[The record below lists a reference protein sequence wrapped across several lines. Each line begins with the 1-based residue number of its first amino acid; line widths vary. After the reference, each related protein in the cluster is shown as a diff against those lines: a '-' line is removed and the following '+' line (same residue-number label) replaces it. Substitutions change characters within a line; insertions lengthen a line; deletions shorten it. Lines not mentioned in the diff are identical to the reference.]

1 MNFDLKYSFKKKTMS
16 DYSLFED
23 ALKEYENNKN
33 ISKDIDEDKVINDK
47 ILDECEHM
55 NITEENGFTCCSDC
69 GIEMNKSIYQD
80 KEWRYYGQS
89 DNKRVSDP
97 NRVHLRKMEE
107 RNIFKDVENMG
118 FSDKI
123 VYLANQIYLQVTN
136 GQIFRGNSRKSLIF
150 ACIFHSFKVNNIPQT
165 HEKLLATFEIS
176 RRSALRGI
184 KYVNLNTPKDSVI
197 HTTYITPI
205 NLVEEIMDKFS
216 ATPAHKAEVIELYN
230 KIKNKS
236 SKINRSR
243 PQSVSSGLIFYW
255 IAQKNLDISIKEF
268 ASKTDLSELT
278 ILKISR
284 EIGEILNTPL
294 IL

>member
-1 MNFDLKYSFKKKTMS
+1 MNFDLKASFKKKTMS

-33 ISKDIDEDKVINDK
+33 IKDIDDNISNELSEDI
-47 ILDECEHM
+47 ICEHA

-123 VYLANQIYLQVTN
+123 VYL
-136 GQIFRGNSRKSLIF
+136 NSI
-150 ACIFHSFKVNNIPQT
+150 
-165 HEKLLATFEIS
+165 
-176 RRSALRGI
+176 LRI
-184 KYVNLNTPKDSVI
+184 
-197 HTTYITPI
+197 
-205 NLVEEIMDKFS
+205 
-216 ATPAHKAEVIELYN
+216 
-230 KIKNKS
+230 
-236 SKINRSR
+236 
-243 PQSVSSGLIFYW
+243 
-255 IAQKNLDISIKEF
+255 
-268 ASKTDLSELT
+268 
-278 ILKISR
+278 
-284 EIGEILNTPL
+284 
-294 IL
+294 